1 MNENLTP
8 SGAPGSEDGPARP
21 GAEEVA
27 IDTELEAIAT
37 LLVQAGQAVEVP
49 AGFNGRL
56 ENQLRERAIASR
68 KGANERYRLFGR
80 QVSRFGMMLAGA
92 ATMTLI
98 LLLALPLLLPALSH
112 LVNPPAVTPASLAG
126 PVNSVSPRPNPTR
139 AVLASPS
146 APSLA
151 LPIQVPGVQPL
162 LTFFGSSAQA
172 QSAAGGIF
180 GKAQLTLS
188 ENLPASPKAVTVY
201 EQRSDPP
208 MTPALAKEQA
218 AKLGIQG
225 EVYQSSSEGGGTIYY
240 VTDGLQEVWFMQ
252 GTTHFTYVA
261 DMNNS
266 MVSRPSNLPLEKRV
280 PAAEAFLKKAGLLDF
295 DYRVNE
301 ALSQGRKVV
310 FDRLFNGVP
319 LLETDN
325 YNPYINVEVN
335 DEGKVDIAMVG
346 LNPMQPLGNYPIRSA
361 DDAWRIVL
369 GDPNDKRVQY
379 TLTDPA
385 VNMPQIVASWNRSYP
400 DEQRVDITFYP
411 SVLLSAEPGG
421 QPWVTLGPFTLRGDL
436 SSLLDAYNGPQDLS
450 AEQKQMIASGEVS
463 EKRAIGWSRFLHVW
477 GQATTAQNGARYLQV
492 EGWERSPMPDD
503 IFFGTLVEENNTRML
518 AAEDGQKWSL
528 ADLPADVP
536 LGVRISVRGVRVKD
550 QPGVFD
556 WSCIQVEP
564 PPEPASNGGGGGG
577 GGGGL
582 SNFSPTPGQ
591 AATEVAPPPMPYQ
604 SGDRL
609 EGVIANLE
617 VVEKINY
624 SGGKTEMAY
633 LVGLP
638 NPKDPLNVTSV
649 KLAGDNLQGLES
661 LIMLHVKIWGT
672 FQVVDEVPTIQVERY
687 EKAYPDEIYRAWL
700 GREKV
705 VTLAGRKALLFTD
718 ISGMQYVFER
728 SIENSPVDLED
739 GYRGE
744 QFVVEGTLSHETFA
758 GYPMILESMSF
769 IAPGRTDL
777 SGYQVQ
783 GNKVTEDYEGGS
795 TPQPPLA
802 QDSVKDVV
810 IDQVELV
817 YFAYDFS
824 HGGGIDLNTSPMRFV
839 QPVWRF
845 SGKLDDGRLVDVLV
859 QAVTDEYLSDP

>member
-1 MNENLTP
+1 MNENITP
-8 SGAPGSEDGPARP
+8 SGAPDFEDVPANP
-21 GAEEVA
+21 SAEEVV
-27 IDTELEAIAT
+27 IDPELEAIVT
-37 LLVQAGQAVEVP
+37 LLMQAGQAVEVP

-56 ENQLRERAIASR
+56 ENQLRERAVASR
-68 KGANERYRLFGR
+68 KGADEGYRLFGR
-80 QVSRFGMMLAGA
+80 QVSRFSMMLAGA
-92 ATMTLI
+92 ASMALI
-98 LLLALPLLLPALSH
+98 LLLALPLLLPALSQRI
-112 LVNPPAVTPASLAG
+112 NPPAVTQASQAG
-126 PVNSVSPRPNPTR
+126 PVSSASPRPKPTQ

-146 APSLA
+146 APSILA
-151 LPIQVPGVQPL
+151 PGVQPL

-201 EQRSDPP
+201 EQRSDLP

-218 AKLGIQG
+218 DKLGIQG
-225 EVYQSSSEGGGTIYY
+225 EVYQSSSEGGGTTYI

-252 GTTHFTYVA
+252 GTTHFSYVA

-266 MVSRPSNLPLEKRV
+266 MISRPSNLPLEKRV
-280 PAAEAFLKKAGLLDF
+280 QAAEAFLKKAGLLDF

-325 YNPYINVEVN
+325 YNPYISVEVN
-335 DEGKVDIAMVG
+335 DDSKVDIVMVG

-361 DDAWRIVL
+361 EDAWRIVL

-379 TLTDPA
+379 TVTDPA
-385 VNMPQIVASWNRSYP
+385 VNMPQILASWNRTYP
-400 DEQRVDITFYP
+400 DGKRVDITFYP
-411 SVLLSAEPGG
+411 NVLPSAEPGG

-436 SSLLDAYNGPQDLS
+436 TSLLDAYNGQQELS
-450 AEQKQMIASGEVS
+450 AEQKQMIASGAVS
-463 EKRAIGWSRFLHVW
+463 EKQAEGWSRFLHVW
-477 GQATTAQNGARYLQV
+477 GQATTDDHGARFLQV

-503 IFFGTLVEENNTRML
+503 FFFGTLIEENTARLL

-536 LGVRISVRGVRVKD
+536 LGVRISVRGVRVKG

-556 WSCIQVEP
+556 WSFIQVEP
-564 PPEPASNGGGGGG
+564 PPEPESTGGGGGGG

-591 AATEVAPPPMPYQ
+591 AATEMAPPPLPYQ

-609 EGVIANLE
+609 EGVVANLE
-617 VVEKINY
+617 VVEKITY
-624 SGGKTEMAY
+624 GDGRTEMVY

-638 NPKDPLNVTSV
+638 SPTDPTAVISV
-649 KLAGDNLQGLES
+649 KLRGDALQGLDS
-661 LIMLHVKIWGT
+661 LIRLHVKLWGT
-672 FQVVDEVPTIQVERY
+672 FQVGDQIPTIQVERY
-687 EKAYPDEIYRAWL
+687 EKAYPDEIYKAWL
-700 GREKV
+700 GHEKV
-705 VTLAGRKALLFTD
+705 VTLAGRQVMLFTD
-718 ISGMQYVFER
+718 INGKQYVFER
-728 SIENSPVDLED
+728 SIENSPVGLED
-739 GYRGE
+739 GFRGE
-744 QFVVEGTLSHETFA
+744 QFVVEGTLSHETYA
-758 GYPMILESMSF
+758 GYPMILESSAS

-777 SGYQVQ
+777 IGYVVQ
-783 GNKVTEDYEGGS
+783 GNRVGEDYENGS

-802 QDSVKDVV
+802 QDSVKNVV
-810 IDQVELV
+810 IDQAELV

-824 HGGGIDLNTSPMRFV
+824 HGGGYDLNTSPMRYV

-845 SGKLDDGRLVDVLV
+845 SGKLDDGRLVQVLV
-859 QAVTDEYLSDP
+859 QAVTDEYLSEP